1 MCLRLVFKFVCL
13 CSQRTIYHE
22 ILEVMSEDG
31 TVDKDMQSN
40 CLVNMGYSFKS
51 NLDNVGGLEDIYA

>member
-51 NLDNVGGLEDIYA
+51 NLQY